1 MSALSVC
8 SMCLYCMCVCDQD
21 QLHTFFSKSLHF
33 FLALLEVK
41 TEDLR
46 RLLFLSNLLARLF
59 TDGRS
64 LNTTEWTSDS
74 ASWDTPTT
82 PDEWAELERVRE
94 IEKVVGVKFY
104 TCEMCEG
111 VRMWRWEGGR
121 RWRRERSYWQK
132 DASFSVSVAT
142 PTRSPKHNI
151 IIHTQIL

>member
-1 MSALSVC
+1 MFSK
-8 SMCLYCMCVCDQD
+8 CVCASVFSDQD

-64 LNTTEWTSDS
+64 LNTTECTSDS

-82 PDEWAELERVRE
+82 PDEWAELERNMYLTYFQHYIQHVKKTE
-94 IEKVVGVKFY
+94 I
-104 TCEMCEG
+104 
-111 VRMWRWEGGR
+111 
-121 RWRRERSYWQK
+121 
-132 DASFSVSVAT
+132 SV
-142 PTRSPKHNI
+142 
-151 IIHTQIL
+151 Q

>member
-1 MSALSVC
+1 MFSKCVC
-8 SMCLYCMCVCDQD
+8 TVCVCDQD

-64 LNTTEWTSDS
+64 LNTTECTSDS

-82 PDEWAELERVRE
+82 PDEWAELERNLYLTYFQHYCFSVHYTYTCDKNTNCCS
-94 IEKVVGVKFY
+94 IEKNTHRQTVCTYILHIEHVVW
-104 TCEMCEG
+104 CIP
-111 VRMWRWEGGR
+111 VRCVR
-121 RWRRERSYWQK
+121 
-132 DASFSVSVAT
+132 V
-142 PTRSPKHNI
+142 
-151 IIHTQIL
+151 